1 MSSRRFRTLA
11 AACLLAA
18 MVIAFFWKLVLTRQ
32 YDWVW
37 GPDLA
42 EQVLPWLDFQAREF
56 QSGRFPF
63 WDPSFWC
70 GQPMLGQAQPGT
82 AFPLNWLLF
91 ALPLD
96 ATGHLARASL
106 QWYFVAIHILAAL
119 FAFALVRDL
128 KRSRMAAI
136 AAGLFFSLG
145 GYIGHTDWPQM
156 LNGALWA
163 PLIFL
168 FVLRIANG
176 DPRPYSSA
184 IWAGVFQGVA
194 WLSGHHEAPM
204 YTSLAALAV
213 IAWESIRQRSRP
225 IAFSAL
231 IFGAF
236 ALGTG
241 AMQILPGYEYGRL
254 AMRFGAPG
262 GFQWNQY
269 VPYSV
274 HAKYS
279 LTALGL
285 PGIIFPTLQS
295 DLVAFAGI
303 IAFSIGLA
311 GAVFYWRRVA
321 VRSSVAVALC
331 GLLYSLGGQNVL
343 QGLMY
348 ATIPQLNRARH
359 PLSAILIFDLG
370 LAVLFA
376 FGFDALRSVS
386 LRARLSRILLAFGL
400 LGTAV
405 MTTLT
410 VMGLVPG
417 DPIVAMTPYFALLLA
432 ALFWMQSKGLP
443 PSIASAALLLLLF
456 VELGGPAQYLIV
468 ENGETNRV
476 QFLERMRSNQD
487 IAAFLRHQPG
497 PFRILTDSKDLPDN
511 WAGLQGLETTIG
523 YLGGISNNILR
534 LDRDDAQIRRLL
546 GLRFRIQRDAP
557 AGAAS
562 PVFVGASGLRVFED
576 DAAFPRAWIV
586 YRTAQIVTEKAP
598 LLGID
603 ATLLRS
609 TAYVENSHLQAT
621 ACDSEPSLT
630 YESAWRIRTQTACP
644 GILIVSR
651 TWFPG
656 WQASIDGKASR
667 VEQVDGALQGVSVPA
682 GSHLVVFTFR
692 PQSFLVGAAITLLSI
707 LLALALARR
716 FRHQEVRMPH
726 NLHRLL

>member
-11 AACLLAA
+11 AAFLLAA
-18 MVIAFFWKLVLTRQ
+18 MVIAFFWKLVFTRQ
-32 YDWVW
+32 FDWVW

-56 QSGRFPF
+56 HSGRFPF

-96 ATGHLARASL
+96 ATGHIARASL
-106 QWYFVAIHILAAL
+106 QWYFVAMHVLAAL

-156 LNGALWA
+156 LNGAMWA

-168 FVLRIANG
+168 YVFRIANG
-176 DPRPYSSA
+176 GHHPYASA
-184 IWAGVFQGVA
+184 MWAGVFQGIA
-194 WLSGHHEAPM
+194 WLSGHHEAPI

-213 IAWESIRQRSRP
+213 IGWESIRQRSRS
-225 IAFSAL
+225 IALSAL
-231 IFGAF
+231 IFGVF
-236 ALGTG
+236 ALATG

-279 LTALGL
+279 LSALGL
-285 PGIIFPTLQS
+285 PGIIFATLQS
-295 DLVAFAGI
+295 DLVVFAGI
-303 IAFSIGLA
+303 IAFSLGLA
-311 GAVFYWRRVA
+311 GAAFYWRRVA
-321 VRSSVAVALC
+321 VRRSVALALG

-376 FGFDALRSVS
+376 FGFDALRSV
-386 LRARLSRILLAFGL
+386 LFRARLSRVLLIFGL

-410 VMGLVPG
+410 MMGLLPG

-432 ALFWMQSKGLP
+432 ALFWMRSKGLP
-443 PSIASAALLLLLF
+443 ASIANAAVLLFLF
-456 VELGGPAQYLIV
+456 VELGGPSQYLIV
-468 ENGETNRV
+468 ENGETDRV
-476 QFLERMRSNQD
+476 RFLERMRSNRD
-487 IAAFLRHQPG
+487 IADFLRHQPG
-497 PFRILTDSKDLPDN
+497 PFRILTDSKELPDN
-511 WAGLQGLETTIG
+511 WPGLQGFETTIG

-534 LDRDDAQIRRLL
+534 LDRDDAQIRQLL

-562 PVFVGASGLRVFED
+562 AVFVGASGLRIFED
-576 DAAFPRAWIV
+576 AGAFPRAWIV
-586 YRTAQIVTEKAP
+586 HRTAQIVSEKAP
-598 LLGID
+598 LSGID

-609 TAYVENSHLQAT
+609 TAFVENTHLQAT
-621 ACDSEPSLT
+621 ACDSEPGLI

-656 WQASIDGKASR
+656 WQASIDGKASN
-667 VEQVDGALQGVSVPA
+667 VEQVDGALQGVAIPA
-682 GSHLVVFTFR
+682 GSHLVEFTFR
-692 PQSFLVGAAITLLSI
+692 PQSFIIGAASTLLSI
-707 LLALALARR
+707 CLALALARP
-716 FRHQEVRMPH
+716 FRYQEVKIPDQVH
-726 NLHRLL
+726 GLL